1 MEKVEKI
8 IYKGL
13 IPEVLTLMNQFQW
26 SMEADQQW
34 KTDLT
39 ENDNML

>member
-26 SMEADQQW
+26 IMEADQQW